1 MFVGHCVCVGLA
13 MFVCLRRCAF
23 VRVLERVSACH
34 SSGCVR
40 AGVYGLF
47 VCICVQDRFQD
58 IEGGLEVLLLA
69 PLALAVHVCVCARRG
84 ELGPR
89 VLHARKHARVCVVPA
104 CVACACVR
112 AWMHACVCARALTS
126 R

>member
-1 MFVGHCVCVGLA
+1 MCRSCHVRVPEEMCVCEGV
-13 MFVCLRRCAF
+13 
-23 VRVLERVSACH
+23 ERVAACH